1 MQNHTRTRD
10 SEAERALFERSLDE
24 IESKLGYVFNR
35 REWLRRALT
44 HSSFEQDNRRAE
56 SYERLEF
63 LGDRVIELT
72 TCKWLF
78 DRYPDADEGVLSK
91 HLAWIGDEENLARL
105 AERLGL
111 RGMIRVGR
119 SMNGQAEHVSQS
131 MLADAIE
138 SVMGAIY
145 VDGGHAAAER
155 VVLSIVLEGDDKD
168 VIPADF
174 LSKNSLQ
181 EYCQSKGIAPPSFVH
196 VESGP
201 DHDKTFTCT
210 VAVKG
215 LKAVGIG
222 SSKKEAE
229 RRAAAEV
236 LEMLCKNDP

>member
-1 MQNHTRTRD
+1 MQNHPRTKD
-10 SEAERALFERSLDE
+10 NEVERVLFKRHLDE
-24 IESKLGYVFNR
+24 LQAKLGYSFGHP
-35 REWLRRALT
+35 ELLRTALT
-44 HSSFEQDNRRAE
+44 HSSYVQEDPRAE

-72 TCKWLF
+72 TCKWLYC
-78 DRYPDADEGVLSK
+78 RYRDADEGLLSK
-91 HLAWIGDEENLARL
+91 HLAWIGDEDNLARL

-111 RGMIRVGR
+111 KDMIRVGS
-119 SMNGQAEHVSQS
+119 SMNGQREHVSQS

-145 VDGGHAAAER
+145 LDGGHAAAER
-155 VVLSIVLEGDDKD
+155 VVLSVVLEGDDKD

-181 EYCQSKGIAPPSFVH
+181 EYCQGKDIAPPSFVH

-201 DHDKTFTCT
+201 DHDKKFTCT

-236 LEMLCKNDP
+236 LEMLRKNDP

>member
-1 MQNHTRTRD
+1 MQNNSRIWD
-10 SEAERALFERSLDE
+10 VEAQRALFERSLSE
-24 IESKLGYVFNR
+24 LEERIGYAFNR

-44 HSSFEQDNRRAE
+44 HSSFEQENRRAE

-72 TCKWLF
+72 VCKWLF
-78 DRYPDADEGVLSK
+78 DRYPEADEGILSK
-91 HLAWIGDEENLARL
+91 HLSWIGDEENLARL
-105 AERLGL
+105 AQKLGL
-111 RGMIRVGR
+111 GEVIRVGR
-119 SMNGQAEHVSQS
+119 SMNGQADHISQS

-155 VVLSIVLEGDDKD
+155 VVLNVVLEGEGKD
-168 VIPADF
+168 IIPPDF

-181 EYCQSKGIAPPSFVH
+181 EYCQSEGLSSPSFVH
-196 VESGP
+196 LESGP
-201 DHDKTFTCT
+201 DHEKTFTCT

-229 RRAAAEV
+229 RRAAAEA
-236 LEMLCKNDP
+236 LALLRANGH